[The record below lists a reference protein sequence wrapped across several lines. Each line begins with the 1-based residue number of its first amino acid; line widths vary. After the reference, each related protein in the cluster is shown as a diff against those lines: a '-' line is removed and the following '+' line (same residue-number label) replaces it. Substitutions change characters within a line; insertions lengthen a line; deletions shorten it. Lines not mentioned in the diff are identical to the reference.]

1 MAEVER
7 DKVTSLLDKF
17 ANDPEYVEEIRR
29 LSPHDAQEKL
39 RRDFQ
44 IPDIV
49 VPPDRVIPPPEVCSA
64 LLEWVR
70 SFGEEDYADVA
81 ATKSALQPIYMVVG
95 HAMPLVVSAEDAVVA
110 AR

>member
-1 MAEVER
+1 VAEIER
-7 DKVTSLLDKF
+7 DKVRSLLDKF
-17 ANDPEYVEEIRR
+17 ANHPEYVEEIRELPPR
-29 LSPHDAQEKL
+29 EAQEKL

-49 VPPDRVIPPPEVCSA
+49 VPTDRVIPPTEVCGA
-64 LLEWVR
+64 LLNWVD
-70 SFGEEDYADVA
+70 SFSEYDDVA
-81 ATKSALQPIYMVVG
+81 ATKSVLQPIYMVVG